1 MSPVPSPAPD
11 IGIVIL
17 AYGAGDL
24 HLALLAA
31 LLDEGAAPEALVVVH
46 NPASPADRPGGVPG
60 VALIRNRRNLG
71 YAGAM
76 NIGIRHQLARGA
88 RQVLL
93 LTHDTRPRPGAL
105 AALARAAARAPEFGV
120 LGPVLLFAGS
130 ERVFSYGGRTAA
142 DGSVGHVLD
151 PPPGPVAACDW
162 IDGSAMLLRADAI
175 ERVGLLDDRFFMYFE
190 ETDLCLRMQRGGW
203 SVGVAVDALA
213 EQEPGRGRRI
223 GAFTYL
229 MTRNGTEYARS
240 AAGLRGVAAA
250 VQRVLLETLPHLGA
264 VVRRSAAAAE
274 SRVVLAAMWLG
285 LLDFARRRFG
295 PPPARLAGLG
305 DVAVEA

>member
-1 MSPVPSPAPD
+1 
-11 IGIVIL
+11 VIL

-24 HLALLAA
+24 HVPLLAS
-31 LLDEGAAPEALVVVH
+31 LLGAGVAPEALVVVH
-46 NPASPADRPGGVPG
+46 NPASAEDRPGGVPG
-60 VALIRNRRNLG
+60 VPVIRNRRNLG

-88 RQVLL
+88 RHVLL

-105 AALARAAARAPEFGV
+105 AALGRAAARSPEFGV
-120 LGPVLLFAGS
+120 LGPALCFAGS
-130 ERVFSYGGRTAA
+130 ERAFSYGGRTAR

-151 PPPGPVAACDW
+151 PPAPGRVAACDW
-162 IDGSAMLLRADAI
+162 IDGSAMLLRADALAG
-175 ERVGLLDDRFFMYFE
+175 VGLLDDRFFMYFE
-190 ETDLCLRMQRGGW
+190 ETDLCLRMRRGGW
-203 SVGVAVDALA
+203 SVGVVVEAIA

-229 MTRNGTEYARS
+229 MTRNGTEYARCV
-240 AAGLRGVAAA
+240 AGTRGVAAA
-250 VQRVLLETLPHLGA
+250 VRRVVLETPAHLGA

>member
-1 MSPVPSPAPD
+1 MPPPAPD

-24 HLALLAA
+24 HLPLVAGLLEA
-31 LLDEGAAPEALVVVH
+31 GAAPEALVVVH
-46 NPASPADRPGGVPG
+46 NPASATDRPGGVPG
-60 VALIRNRRNLG
+60 VPLLRNPGNLG

-88 RQVLL
+88 RHVLL
-93 LTHDTRPRPGAL
+93 LTHDTRPRAGAL
-105 AALARAAARAPEFGV
+105 AALGRAAERSPEFGV
-120 LGPVLLFAGS
+120 LGPVLCFAGS
-130 ERVFSYGGRTAA
+130 ERVFSCGGRTAA
-142 DGSVGHVLD
+142 DGSVGHLLD
-151 PPPGPVAACDW
+151 RPPPGGVAACDW
-162 IDGSAMLLRADAI
+162 IDGSALLLRADALD
-175 ERVGLLDDRFFMYFE
+175 RVGLLDDRFFMYFE

-203 SVGVAVDALA
+203 SVGVVGDAVA

-229 MTRNGTEYARS
+229 MTRNGTEYARRV
-240 AAGLRGVAAA
+240 AGPRGVAGA
-250 VQRVLLETLPHLGA
+250 VRRVLVETPPHLGA
-264 VVRRSAAAAE
+264 VVRHSAAAPE

>member
-1 MSPVPSPAPD
+1 MV
-11 IGIVIL
+11 L

-24 HLALLAA
+24 HVPLLAA
-31 LLDEGAAPEALVVVH
+31 LLGEGAAPEALVVVH
-46 NPASPADRPGGVPG
+46 NPASARDRPGDVPG
-60 VALIRNRRNLG
+60 VPLIRNRRNLG
-71 YAGAM
+71 YAGGM

-88 RQVLL
+88 RHVVL

-105 AALARAAARAPEFGV
+105 AALGRAAERAPEFGV
-120 LGPVLLFAGS
+120 LGPALCFAGS
-130 ERVFSYGGRTAA
+130 ERAFSYGGRTAA
-142 DGSVGHVLD
+142 DGSVGHILER
-151 PPPGPVAACDW
+151 PAPGRVAACDW
-162 IDGSAMLLRADAI
+162 IDGSAMLLRGDAL

-203 SVGVAVDALA
+203 SVGVVLDAVA
-213 EQEPGRGRRI
+213 EQEPGRERRV

-229 MTRNGTEYARS
+229 MTRNGTEYARC
-240 AAGLRGVAAA
+240 AAGARGVAAA
-250 VQRVLLETLPHLGA
+250 VGRVLLETPPHLGA

-305 DVAVEA
+305 DVAVESG